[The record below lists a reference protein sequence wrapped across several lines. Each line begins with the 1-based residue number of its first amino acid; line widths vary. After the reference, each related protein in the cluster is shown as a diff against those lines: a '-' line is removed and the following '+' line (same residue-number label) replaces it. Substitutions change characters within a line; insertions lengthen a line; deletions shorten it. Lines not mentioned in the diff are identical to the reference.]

1 MYKKSCE
8 CLLKSSIFS
17 IRKIKKLILQPSL
30 SFSFAI
36 LVLYNFQNYTILG
49 QGIPAHFQNPK
60 KAILSMYC
68 EQFLPFNFRTY
79 SQQDAFYKT
88 ERGGGSGSSEV
99 LKQACLSEVY
109 GRKPEDSH
117 VELTFPRKMHISGS
131 TI

>member
-1 MYKKSCE
+1 MY
-8 CLLKSSIFS
+8 
-17 IRKIKKLILQPSL
+17 R
-30 SFSFAI
+30 
-36 LVLYNFQNYTILG
+36 
-49 QGIPAHFQNPK
+49 
-60 KAILSMYC
+60 

-117 VELTFPRKMHISGS
+117 VELTFPRKMHIYGS
-131 TI
+131 TISNPTTLLTLLLQLSRIRPAFRLSL